1 MIKCEI
7 DNRKC
12 AVELKGNTETLFNDM
27 IAFMKAFHGGIKEED
42 EEIADF
48 FEWFVRNELGHVV
61 FDESEEDDEP
71 KKDGKKKEEDGDI
84 ADDIKELIGSLE
96 QLAKLM
102 KK

>member
-12 AVELKGNTETLFNDM
+12 AVELKGNAETLFNDM
-27 IAFMKAFHGGIKEED
+27 IAFMKAFHSGIKEED

-48 FEWFVRNELGHVV
+48 FEWFIRNELGHVL
-61 FDESEEDDEP
+61 FDEHKKDDEP
-71 KKDGKKKEEDGDI
+71 KKDGKKKEESKDI
-84 ADDIKELIGSLE
+84 TDDIKELIGSLE